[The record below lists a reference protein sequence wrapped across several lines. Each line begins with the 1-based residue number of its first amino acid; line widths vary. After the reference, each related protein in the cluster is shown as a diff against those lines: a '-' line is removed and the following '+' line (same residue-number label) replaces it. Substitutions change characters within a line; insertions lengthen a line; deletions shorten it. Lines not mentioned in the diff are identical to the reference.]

1 MKRSNSKNIGLNKI
15 DTQEEVI
22 VEALLNSR
30 ATELAMSSEFAKN
43 QEFKLKRIEEPRQF
57 LQQGGVY

>member
-43 QEFKLKRIEEPRQF
+43 
-57 LQQGGVY
+57 

>member
-22 VEALLNSR
+22 VEALLDSR
-30 ATELAMSSEFAKN
+30 ATELAMSLEFAKN
-43 QEFKLKRIEEPRQF
+43 QGFKLKRIEEPRQF